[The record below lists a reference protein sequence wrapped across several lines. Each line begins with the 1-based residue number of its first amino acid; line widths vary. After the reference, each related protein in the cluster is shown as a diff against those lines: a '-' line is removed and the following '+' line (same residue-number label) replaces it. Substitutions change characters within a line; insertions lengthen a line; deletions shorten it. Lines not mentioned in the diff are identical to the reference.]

1 MSYFHRQRVP
11 QDDLAQMF
19 ERMQPRS
26 QDAARHFLLDGI
38 MQLFEA
44 VSVMRMKMDAMP
56 HVRLSDI
63 GAASAVRE
71 AYAAIN
77 AAARDYNAMCQRA
90 ADYQRA
96 PGLPAD
102 WTRWAGDRLREAHHH
117 IIDAQARCARVA
129 GIPSLPPGP
138 PNLLDRLAAPARQHV
153 PAASGE
159 DDARSLAEML
169 R

>member
-1 MSYFHRQRVP
+1 MSYSHRQRVP
-11 QDDLAQMF
+11 QDDLRQVF

-26 QDAARHFLLDGI
+26 QDAARHFLLDGM

-44 VSVMRMKMDAMP
+44 VSVMRLKMDAMP
-56 HVRLSDI
+56 HARLSDI

-71 AYAAIN
+71 AYVAIN
-77 AAARDYNAMCQRA
+77 AAARHHDAMCQQA
-90 ADYQRA
+90 ADYQHA

-102 WTRWAGDRLREAHHH
+102 WIKWAGDRLREAHHH
-117 IIDAQARCARVA
+117 IIEAQAHCARVA

-138 PNLLDRLAAPARQHV
+138 PNILDGITAPARQHA

-159 DDARSLAEML
+159 GDARSLAEML